1 MIVRGVFCHLSFLL
15 ILLRLTPGHALT
27 CYDCRGSV
35 SSSHTFTCILI
46 RFLRAADLDE
56 TFSNWLHLPQFCI
69 GDHCFLKTINWAK
82 SESAQIQIILHIL
95 HCIALK
101 CVTTFLCWDVNPCKS
116 ENLFSFVC
124 CWASSRLELELC
136 EAWQAI
142 FLRAQ
147 EFSKLLCTDLWT
159 NKQVD
164 SCIKFE
170 TLCSKWWK
178 SILWILNI

>member
-95 HCIALK
+95 HCIALHWNVWPHFYAGTWILAK
-101 CVTTFLCWDVNPCKS
+101 VKIFSPSFAAELLPDLNWNYAKHDKPYFSELRSLASCYVQIFEQTNKLIVVSSLKRFAQS
-116 ENLFSFVC
+116 GENLFCGF
-124 CWASSRLELELC
+124 
-136 EAWQAI
+136 
-142 FLRAQ
+142 
-147 EFSKLLCTDLWT
+147 
-159 NKQVD
+159 
-164 SCIKFE
+164 
-170 TLCSKWWK
+170 
-178 SILWILNI
+178 